1 MKSVTHN
8 IFTLL
13 LLLCILIP
21 YFYDYSEPTKIDF
34 KKQIVDFTKLED
46 SRDINKVLGFFEFPV
61 LDYWENKGFGKSE
74 LKKLYLSYW
83 KGFEYSKN
91 EIQKIEK
98 VSDYEF
104 VLTTKYVFRKNIASK
119 VNRYRLSETKF
130 KFNVSGKVTSIINLS
145 LKRIDGQYIIDNN
158 LISNFSVKENIPQK
172 NNLQLTSFFIVL
184 LMLNLS
190 VQIVGGINKRKRIN
204 NKVNESKRESEID
217 KESLLKND
225 KVKSNQKPQEKVRK
239 INIEQQKL
247 SDERELHRL
256 IELEKAETKRERDLR
271 EKKAA
276 EVKANHEFFT
286 RLTKE
291 TIEREKVWKERAERV
306 RADRVKISAQEKEA
320 ASIKRNKLAREK
332 REEQKRLELVQK
344 VREEAR
350 VKREKIAAQEKEAA
364 RIKRNKLARE
374 KREEQ
379 KKLEQIQK
387 VKEEARIKR
396 EKLVIKKREESER
409 AKREKEELDDY
420 ERRQQELVKPNPES
434 IDQSKDDFFD
444 NNLSQF
450 ITEIP
455 DDEDDQDESDIGEFL
470 TDKYMSKNLKKKF
483 KKK

>member
-13 LLLCILIP
+13 LLLCILIS

-61 LDYWENKGFGKSE
+61 LDYWDNKGLGKSE

-104 VLTTKYVFRKNIASK
+104 VLTTKYIFRKNITSK

-130 KFNVSGKVTSIINLS
+130 KFNASGKVTSIINLS
-145 LKRIDGQYIIDNN
+145 LKRIDVQYIIDNN
-158 LISNFSVKENIPQK
+158 LTSNFSYVENSPQK
-172 NNLQLTSFFIVL
+172 NNLQLASFFIFL
-184 LMLNLS
+184 LILNLS
-190 VQIVGGINKRKRIN
+190 VQIVGDINKRKRGSDKSVEFKGNKDSLIKNEKEKSSTN
-204 NKVNESKRESEID
+204 NTESREELKKVDVEQKKITDERKLNRLIQLEEAEKKREI
-217 KESLLKND
+217 
-225 KVKSNQKPQEKVRK
+225 
-239 INIEQQKL
+239 
-247 SDERELHRL
+247 
-256 IELEKAETKRERDLR
+256 DLR

-276 EVKANHEFFT
+276 EVKAHRELYT
-286 RLTKE
+286 RLA
-291 TIEREKVWKERAERV
+291 KER
-306 RADRVKISAQEKEA
+306 IG
-320 ASIKRNKLAREK
+320 
-332 REEQKRLELVQK
+332 
-344 VREEAR
+344 
-350 VKREKIAAQEKEAA
+350 REKIAAQEKEAA

-379 KKLEQIQK
+379 KRLEHVQK

-396 EKLVIKKREESER
+396 EKLVIKKREETER
-409 AKREKEELDDY
+409 EKREKEELDDY
-420 ERRQQELVKPNPES
+420 QIRQQELVKPNAES
-434 IDQSKDDFFD
+434 IDQSEDDFFD

-455 DDEDDQDESDIGEFL
+455 DDDVEEIESDIGEFL
-470 TDKYMSKNLKKKF
+470 TDKYMSQNLKNKF
-483 KKK
+483 KNK